1 MDYRIFNVHRDV
13 HACDCTQ
20 GCTDTV
26 RESALKVELH
36 TRSLLT
42 KGTGELYWGRN
53 KQLVYKAKMYG

>member
-1 MDYRIFNVHRDV
+1 MDHRIFNMRADV
-13 HACDCTQ
+13 NECYCTQ

-53 KQLVYKAKMYG
+53 TQLVYKAKMYG